1 MTDQDR
7 DTFPA
12 NRASRRPEQAPGMK
26 GEVPPAGSERR
37 RYHRIP
43 ANLGLLVRILD
54 PQAGEPE
61 PRETT
66 STINVSPGDAFFNSA
81 QGDRLR
87 IGTDLAL
94 HIELPV
100 DTPNLFAA
108 KHLEVTGR
116 IVRVGPPDP
125 DDPSRRGV
133 AVRFLNTPRF
143 ANDLG

>member
-1 MTDQDR
+1 MTGHDR
-7 DTFPA
+7 DIFPA
-12 NRASRRPEQAPGMK
+12 NRASRRPGQASERK
-26 GEVPPAGSERR
+26 AEALPAGAERR

-43 ANLGLLVRILD
+43 AHLGLLVRILD

-66 STINVSPGDAFFNSA
+66 STINVSPGDALFNSA
-81 QGDRLR
+81 LGDRLR
-87 IGTDLAL
+87 IGSDLAL

-100 DTPNLFAA
+100 DTPNLFTA
-108 KHLEVTGR
+108 KHLEVTAR